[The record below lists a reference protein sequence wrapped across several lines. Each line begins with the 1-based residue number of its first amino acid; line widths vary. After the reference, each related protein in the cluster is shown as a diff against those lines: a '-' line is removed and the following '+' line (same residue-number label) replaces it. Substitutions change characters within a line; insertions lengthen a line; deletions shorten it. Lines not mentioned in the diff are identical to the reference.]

1 MADKTYKLTFAM
13 SDGSSQDV
21 QFTAPQ
27 GPKGDIGETG
37 PQGPKGDT
45 GATGPQGPQGPKG
58 DIDDFIYVGDT
69 EPSSGP
75 ILWFS
80 TD

>member
-1 MADKTYKLTFAM
+1 MADKTYKLTFSM

-27 GPKGDIGETG
+27 GPE
-37 PQGPKGDT
+37 
-45 GATGPQGPQGPKG
+45 GPKG
-58 DIDDFIYVGDT
+58 DIDDFICIGNT

>member
-1 MADKTYKLTFAM
+1 MADKKYKLMFNM
-13 SDGSSQDV
+13 SDGSNKDV
-21 QFTAPQ
+21 QFTVPQ
-27 GPKGDIGETG
+27 GPKGE
-37 PQGPKGDT
+37 P
-45 GATGPQGPQGPKG
+45 GATGPQGPKG
-58 DIDDFIYVGDT
+58 DIDDFICVGST

>member
-27 GPKGDIGETG
+27 GPE
-37 PQGPKGDT
+37 
-45 GATGPQGPQGPKG
+45 GPQGPKG
-58 DIDDFIYVGDT
+58 DIDDFICIGNT

>member
-13 SDGSSQDV
+13 SDGSNQDV

-27 GPKGDIGETG
+27 GPKGDA
-37 PQGPKGDT
+37 
-45 GATGPQGPQGPKG
+45 GATGPQGPQGPQGPKG
-58 DIDDFIYVGDT
+58 SIDDFICIGDT